1 MSGNPDALKSR
12 TISLTDVRSTEQVA
26 LEQGH
31 AKKTDL
37 GWMGGG
43 GAGFFGGFAAGG
55 ASGYANTEIGQV
67 VTMAYLDAY
76 TKMVAEMKKA
86 APDAKA
92 DNVQQ
97 AVRMAK
103 PGKLYAESNLKSAV
117 VRELD
122 PGMMLYPTGD
132 KMGVWWKVTDE
143 LGNEGWAVSTNFQ
156 LAH

>member
-1 MSGNPDALKSR
+1 
-12 TISLTDVRSTEQVA
+12 VRSTEQVA

-43 GAGFFGGFAAGG
+43 GGAFFGGFAAGG

-76 TKMVAEMKKA
+76 IKMVAELKNA

-97 AVRMAK
+97 SVKVSK
-103 PGKLYAESNLKSAV
+103 PGKMYAASNLKSDV

-143 LGNEGWAVSTNFQ
+143 LGNAGWVVSTSFQ